1 MKRSW
6 IRRQFRTFER
16 VYRWWSFRF
25 TPGGKAVSL
34 LALYSVPAILSFDD
48 AMPFVGICAIVAL
61 LMTKLLGRV
70 FRPRLDVELR
80 TPTFATVEQPFI
92 ASVQITNLS
101 NQAALD
107 LIAHIQTKPTTDATW
122 KPKKS
127 LEPITLDGQ
136 ATVARPIAVTP
147 YKRGLHRLPPAEV
160 LTVFPMNLIRRAV
173 TRTEGNEVVVL
184 PKVLPVTTT
193 RHESLSEM
201 LGVEQRLL
209 ATAGGGFEYLGSR
222 EYVEG
227 PVRRWDYAS
236 WARLGQPVVREF
248 AEEADRQISIIVD
261 TSVHSRKQARDTKS
275 FERYISCAFSLV
287 EQLLNDDIE
296 IALCVVGEAVSHE
309 TARPGNFGHRTVRK
323 LIATAEPTR
332 DASKTA
338 SNAALLGQH
347 ADGPAL
353 VFLPE
358 WNAFSEELLTGLR
371 RFNPSVRPFLYEESE
386 SESPVSDA
394 VRLRIVD
401 GGIEIQ

>member
-16 VYRWWSFRF
+16 WYRWWSFRF

-34 LALYSVPAILSFDD
+34 LAVYSIPAIMSFDD
-48 AMPFVGICAIVAL
+48 AMPFVGICAIITL

-80 TPTFATVEQPFI
+80 SPLFATVDQPFM
-92 ASVQITNLS
+92 ATAHITNLS
-101 NQAALD
+101 DQAALD
-107 LIAHIQTKPTTDATW
+107 IIAHIPTKPTADATW
-122 KPKKS
+122 LPTKD
-127 LEPITLDGQ
+127 LEALTIDGN
-136 ATVARPIAVTP
+136 ATVPRPIPVTP
-147 YKRGLHRLPPAEV
+147 FKRGLHRLPAAEV
-160 LTVFPMNLIRRAV
+160 LTVFPLNLIRRPV

-184 PKVLPVTTT
+184 PKVLPVTITQ
-193 RHESLSEM
+193 HESVSQM
-201 LGVEQRLL
+201 LGLEQRLL
-209 ATAGGGFEYLGSR
+209 ATAGGGFDYLGSR

-248 AEEADRQISIIVD
+248 AEEADRQISIVVD

-275 FERYISCAFSLV
+275 FERYITCVFSLV
-287 EQLLNDDIE
+287 EHLLNDEIE
-296 IALCVVGEAVSHE
+296 IALCVVGESVTHE
-309 TARPGNFGHRTVRK
+309 TARPGNFGHRTIRK
-323 LIATAEPTR
+323 LIATAQPTR

-338 SNAALLGQH
+338 SNASLLARH

-358 WNAFSEELLTGLR
+358 WNDFSEELLKGLKQ
-371 RFNPSVRPFLYEESE
+371 FSPGARPVLYDEMDDTAT
-386 SESPVSDA
+386 VADA

-401 GGIEIQ
+401 GGIQLR